1 MKNRFQDIASIDF
14 YQNKKL
20 VKWLIFLISL
30 LLGLGSIGYTHRLVE
45 ELRERE
51 DRQIRVLSAAL
62 DYAATTSENLTF
74 INQEIIQQ
82 NYSFPI
88 IMADE
93 QGNPIDYRNI
103 SFNTS
108 RNRADSMQVL
118 KEELFEMQED
128 YPPIVLQEA
137 AIRIYYRNSALLT
150 NLKYYPYI
158 QMGVILLFSLLVYVV
173 FNQSKLSEQNRVW
186 AGLTKETAHQLGTP
200 IASLMAWMDYLK
212 NSPFWEENQEIIQ
225 EMDKDVTKLRVVTER
240 FSSIGSKPVIQ
251 AENVYEIIEEGVSY
265 LRPRI
270 STKVDWEIQS
280 DSKEL
285 VALLNKPLF
294 DWVIENVCK
303 NAVDAMKGK
312 GLIRISLFQDN
323 DKFVGIDIS
332 DTGMGIEKMKFKK
345 VFTPG
350 FSSRKRGWGLGLT
363 LSKRIVEGYH
373 GGKIFVKQSELG
385 KGTTFRILLPVP
397 VVEGTPFKSKGMWDG
412 VWGELGIF
420 ARVLEVLFLG

>member
-51 DRQIRVLSAAL
+51 DRQIRVFSAAL

-103 SFNTS
+103 SFKNS
-108 RNRADSMQVL
+108 RDKTDSMQVL
-118 KEELFEMQED
+118 REVLLEMQED

-137 AIRIYYRNSALLT
+137 DIRIYYRNSELLT

-158 QMGVILLFSLLVYVV
+158 QLAVILLFGLLVYVV

-212 NSPFWEENQEIIQ
+212 NSPVWDENQEIIQ

-240 FSSIGSKPVIQ
+240 FSSIGSRPVIQ
-251 AENVYEIIEEGVSY
+251 PENVYEIIEEGVSY

-285 VALLNKPLF
+285 IALLNKPLF

-312 GLIRISLFQDN
+312 GMIRISLFQDN

-397 VVEGTPFKSKGMWDG
+397 MVEGTPFKSKGMWDG
-412 VWGELGIF
+412 V
-420 ARVLEVLFLG
+420 

>member
-1 MKNRFQDIASIDF
+1 MKNRFQDLASIDF

-20 VKWLIFLISL
+20 VKWLIFFISL

-62 DYAATTSENLTF
+62 DYAATTTENLTF

-88 IMADE
+88 IMADG

-103 SFNTS
+103 AFKNS
-108 RNRADSMQVL
+108 RNQSDSMQLL
-118 KEELFEMQED
+118 KKELLEMQED

-137 AIRIYYRNSALLT
+137 DIRIYYRNSELLT

-158 QMGVILLFSLLVYVV
+158 QLAVILLFGLLVYVV

-212 NSPFWEENQEIIQ
+212 NSPVWDENQEIIQ
-225 EMDKDVTKLRVVTER
+225 EMDKDVAKLRVVTER
-240 FSSIGSKPVIQ
+240 FSSIGSSPVIQ
-251 AENVYEIIEEGVSY
+251 PENVYEIIEEAVSY

-270 STKVDWEIQS
+270 STKVEWEIQS
-280 DSKEL
+280 DSKDL

-312 GLIRISLFQDN
+312 GMLRIVLFQES

-332 DTGMGIEKMKFKK
+332 DTGVGIEKMKFKK

-397 VVEGTPFKSKGMWDG
+397 LLEGTPFKSKGMWDG
-412 VWGELGIF
+412 IG
-420 ARVLEVLFLG
+420 

>member
-1 MKNRFQDIASIDF
+1 MKNRFQDLASIDF

-20 VKWLIFLISL
+20 VKWLIFFISL

-51 DRQIRVLSAAL
+51 DRQIQVLSAAL

-88 IMADE
+88 IMADG

-103 SFNTS
+103 AFKNS
-108 RNRADSMQVL
+108 RNQADSILVL
-118 KEELFEMQED
+118 KEELLEMQED

-137 AIRIYYRNSALLT
+137 DIRIYYRNSELLT

-158 QMGVILLFSLLVYVV
+158 QLAVILLFGLLVYVV

-212 NSPFWEENQEIIQ
+212 NSPVWDENQEIIQ
-225 EMDKDVTKLRVVTER
+225 EMDKDVAKLRVVTER
-240 FSSIGSKPVIQ
+240 FSSIGSSPVIQ
-251 AENVYEIIEEGVSY
+251 PENVYEIIEEGVSY

-270 STKVDWEIQS
+270 STKVEWEIQS
-280 DSKEL
+280 DSKDL

-312 GLIRISLFQDN
+312 GVLRIVLFQDS

-332 DTGMGIEKMKFKK
+332 DTGVGIEKMKFKK

-385 KGTTFRILLPVP
+385 KGTTFRILLSVP
-397 VVEGTPFKSKGMWDG
+397 MLEGTPFKSKGMWDG
-412 VWGELGIF
+412 IG
-420 ARVLEVLFLG
+420 

>member
-1 MKNRFQDIASIDF
+1 MKNRFQDLASIDF

-88 IMADE
+88 IMADG
-93 QGNPIDYRNI
+93 QGNPIDFRNI
-103 SFNTS
+103 AFKNS
-108 RNRADSMQVL
+108 RSQADSMQLL
-118 KEELFEMQED
+118 KEELLEMQED

-137 AIRIYYRNSALLT
+137 DIRIYYRNSELLT

-158 QMGVILLFSLLVYVV
+158 QLAVILLFGLLVYVV

-212 NSPFWEENQEIIQ
+212 NSPVWDENQEIIQ
-225 EMDKDVTKLRVVTER
+225 EMDKDVSKLRVVTER
-240 FSSIGSKPVIQ
+240 FSSIGSSPVIQ
-251 AENVYEIIEEGVSY
+251 SENVYEIIEEGVSY

-270 STKVDWEIQS
+270 STKVEREIQS
-280 DSKEL
+280 DSKDL

-312 GLIRISLFQDN
+312 GVLRIVLFQES

-332 DTGMGIEKMKFKK
+332 DTGVGIEKMKFKK

-397 VVEGTPFKSKGMWDG
+397 LVEGTPFKSKGMWDG
-412 VWGELGIF
+412 IG
-420 ARVLEVLFLG
+420 

>member
-1 MKNRFQDIASIDF
+1 MKNRFQDLASIDF

-20 VKWLIFLISL
+20 VKWLIFFISL

-62 DYAATTSENLTF
+62 DYAATTTENLTF

-88 IMADE
+88 IMADG

-103 SFNTS
+103 AFKNS
-108 RNRADSMQVL
+108 RNQSDSMQLL
-118 KEELFEMQED
+118 KKELLEMQED

-137 AIRIYYRNSALLT
+137 DIRIYYRNSELLT

-158 QMGVILLFSLLVYVV
+158 QLAVILLFGLLVYVV

-212 NSPFWEENQEIIQ
+212 NSPVWDENQEIIQ
-225 EMDKDVTKLRVVTER
+225 EMDKDVAKLRVVTER
-240 FSSIGSKPVIQ
+240 FSSIGSSPVIQ
-251 AENVYEIIEEGVSY
+251 PENVYEIIEEGVSY

-270 STKVDWEIQS
+270 STKVEWEIQS
-280 DSKEL
+280 DSKDL

-312 GLIRISLFQDN
+312 GVLRIVLFQES

-332 DTGMGIEKMKFKK
+332 DTGVGIEKMKFKK

-397 VVEGTPFKSKGMWDG
+397 LLEGTPFKSKGMWDG
-412 VWGELGIF
+412 IG
-420 ARVLEVLFLG
+420 

>member
-51 DRQIRVLSAAL
+51 DRQIRVFSAAL

-103 SFNTS
+103 SFKNS
-108 RNRADSMQVL
+108 RDKADSMQVL
-118 KEELFEMQED
+118 KEVLLEMQED

-137 AIRIYYRNSALLT
+137 DIRIYYRNSELLT

-158 QMGVILLFSLLVYVV
+158 QLAVILLFGLLVYVV

-212 NSPFWEENQEIIQ
+212 NSPVWDENQEIIQ

-240 FSSIGSKPVIQ
+240 FSSIGSRPVIQ
-251 AENVYEIIEEGVSY
+251 PENVYEIIEEGVSY

-312 GLIRISLFQDN
+312 GVIRISLFQDN

-397 VVEGTPFKSKGMWDG
+397 LVEGTPFKSKGIWDG
-412 VWGELGIF
+412 V
-420 ARVLEVLFLG
+420 

>member
-1 MKNRFQDIASIDF
+1 MKNRFQDLASIDF

-20 VKWLIFLISL
+20 VKWLIFFISL

-88 IMADE
+88 IMADG

-103 SFNTS
+103 AFKNS
-108 RNRADSMQVL
+108 RNQADSILVL
-118 KEELFEMQED
+118 KEELLEMQED

-137 AIRIYYRNSALLT
+137 DIRIYYRNSELLT

-158 QMGVILLFSLLVYVV
+158 QLAVILLFGLLVYVV

-212 NSPFWEENQEIIQ
+212 NSPVWDENQEIIQ
-225 EMDKDVTKLRVVTER
+225 EMDKDVAKLRVVTER
-240 FSSIGSKPVIQ
+240 FSSIGSSPVIQ
-251 AENVYEIIEEGVSY
+251 PENVYEIIEEGVSY

-270 STKVDWEIQS
+270 STKVEWEIQA
-280 DSKEL
+280 DSKDL

-312 GLIRISLFQDN
+312 GVLRIVLFQDS

-332 DTGMGIEKMKFKK
+332 DTGVGIEKMKFKK

-385 KGTTFRILLPVP
+385 KGTTFRILLSVP
-397 VVEGTPFKSKGMWDG
+397 MLEGTPFKSKGMWDG
-412 VWGELGIF
+412 IG
-420 ARVLEVLFLG
+420 

>member
-158 QMGVILLFSLLVYVV
+158 QLGVILLFSLLVYVV

-212 NSPFWEENQEIIQ
+212 NSPFWDENQEIIQ

>member
-1 MKNRFQDIASIDF
+1 MKNRFQDLASIDF

-88 IMADE
+88 IMADG

-103 SFNTS
+103 AFKNS
-108 RNRADSMQVL
+108 RSQADSMQLL
-118 KEELFEMQED
+118 KEELLEMQED

-137 AIRIYYRNSALLT
+137 DIRIYYRNSELLT

-158 QMGVILLFSLLVYVV
+158 QLAVILLFGLLVYVV

-212 NSPFWEENQEIIQ
+212 NSPVWDENQEIIQ
-225 EMDKDVTKLRVVTER
+225 EMDKDVSKLRVVTER
-240 FSSIGSKPVIQ
+240 FSSIGSSPVIQ
-251 AENVYEIIEEGVSY
+251 SENVYEIIEEGVSY

-270 STKVDWEIQS
+270 STKVEWEIQA
-280 DSKEL
+280 DSKDL

-312 GLIRISLFQDN
+312 GVLRIVLFQES

-332 DTGMGIEKMKFKK
+332 DTGVGIEKMKFKK

-397 VVEGTPFKSKGMWDG
+397 LVEGTPFKSKGMWDG
-412 VWGELGIF
+412 IG
-420 ARVLEVLFLG
+420 

>member
-51 DRQIRVLSAAL
+51 DRQIRVFSAAL

-103 SFNTS
+103 SFKNS
-108 RNRADSMQVL
+108 RDKTDSMQVL
-118 KEELFEMQED
+118 KEVLLEMQEN

-137 AIRIYYRNSALLT
+137 DIRIYYRNSELLT

-158 QMGVILLFSLLVYVV
+158 QLAVILLFGLLVYVV

-212 NSPFWEENQEIIQ
+212 NSPVWDENQEIIQ

-240 FSSIGSKPVIQ
+240 FSSIGSRPVIQ
-251 AENVYEIIEEGVSY
+251 PENVYEIIEEGVSY

-312 GLIRISLFQDN
+312 GMIRISLFQDN

-397 VVEGTPFKSKGMWDG
+397 LVEGTPFKSKGMWDG
-412 VWGELGIF
+412 V
-420 ARVLEVLFLG
+420 

>member
-1 MKNRFQDIASIDF
+1 MKNRFQDLASIDF

-20 VKWLIFLISL
+20 VKWLIFFISL

-51 DRQIRVLSAAL
+51 DRQIQVLSAAL

-88 IMADE
+88 IMADG

-103 SFNTS
+103 AFKNS
-108 RNRADSMQVL
+108 RNQADSIQVL
-118 KEELFEMQED
+118 KEELLEMQED

-137 AIRIYYRNSALLT
+137 DIRIYYRNSELLT

-158 QMGVILLFSLLVYVV
+158 QLAVILLFGLLVYVV

-212 NSPFWEENQEIIQ
+212 NSPVWDENQEIIQ
-225 EMDKDVTKLRVVTER
+225 EMDKDVAKLRVVTER
-240 FSSIGSKPVIQ
+240 FSSIGSSPVIQ
-251 AENVYEIIEEGVSY
+251 PENVYEIIEEGVSY

-270 STKVDWEIQS
+270 STKVEWEIQS
-280 DSKEL
+280 DSKDL

-312 GLIRISLFQDN
+312 GVLRIVLFQDS

-332 DTGMGIEKMKFKK
+332 DTGVGIEKMKFKK

-397 VVEGTPFKSKGMWDG
+397 LLEGTPFKSKGMWDG
-412 VWGELGIF
+412 IG
-420 ARVLEVLFLG
+420 